1 MEQATDRS
9 GLIAASSKHFAR
21 LLLTISENRLELLVV
36 EMQEERE
43 RLLRAILLGLGVATL
58 GLLAGISLTAWIV
71 VLLWEVSPVAV
82 LVVMILLHGGTAAL
96 FWQRLT
102 TMTRDWDSFPA
113 TLDQL
118 RKDCACLQK
127 TLV

>member
-9 GLIAASSKHFAR
+9 GLIAASSKHVAR

-82 LVVMILLHGGTAAL
+82 LAVMILLHGGTAAF